1 MKKALK
7 WLAIIVATPILLF
20 LIFALL
26 LYCPP
31 VQNWV
36 VKRVANSIAEKTGMK
51 ITLERVELSFPLD
64 LQMDNLK
71 IIQAERDTVA
81 DVERLVAKVQLMPLV
96 EGRVEVDELTFNN
109 LKANTTN
116 LIGDLRIKGRLKK
129 LHLVSHGI
137 NLKGD
142 SLRVNVADIEN
153 GWLDIALGDTVPDDT
168 SKQRPLWKITIGK
181 LNISKTDFALH
192 MPGDTMNIWARIGTA
207 SAREARLLLHDNVYQ
222 LASLDWQNG
231 ALRFNQTYAPR
242 ALRGFDAGH
251 IYFDNLNIGL
261 NSFAYAAPRIGMRI
275 RTLNFHEKSGLVVNN
290 LKGAFEYDGATVAL
304 SDFAL
309 TMPNSRLSG
318 MFKMNTNVFEQKNP
332 GRLSVRV
339 DGYANKVDLGPFL
352 TALPGKIY
360 RAIPNVPLVILGEIY
375 GNLNQATFKQLG
387 LKMQGYFNISATGW
401 VGSLNKPSAMQAD
414 LRLKGTLG
422 NLGFILPLMPR
433 TVTKMINL
441 PRNIGL
447 NGTVRLREGYY
458 SGNMLLTEGAGR
470 VNIKGEYGVR
480 SGKYNLAVKANE
492 LQLGRFLP
500 NMKLAPFT
508 GTIALNGRGT
518 DVFSKRSEMNLSL
531 DISRFGYGNYV
542 LDGIDG
548 RVKMQ
553 NGTTDAR
560 IWSTNVM
567 LGGDFGFVGR
577 ISDKSVDGHLRG
589 RFSRVDLRRLGAM
602 KEPYVVSTWADV
614 DVKSNFTNYHYIK
627 GPVRQFKLVSENRRG
642 IVQLAA
648 GSFDVLAYMKG
659 GRLTSHLKGKL
670 VDANLHA
677 LGLIGKHFHLGAET
691 DLVLVSDLKNNHS
704 VAGSVDNIN
713 LHETRG
719 NERIE
724 LFAGNI
730 HLDAGMKGNNIQGN
744 INGNISR
751 ADLYQLGVAAHPFT
765 TSFSTD
771 MNFSTDMKDN
781 LAVRGSMRNMQA
793 DIRDRHYVP
802 GDVRLD
808 IVSRLD
814 TTRAVVDG
822 GDFHLGASLGGS
834 YRQLAKSGKNIYND
848 IMTQLANKRI
858 DQPAIRKHLPTGRF
872 LLKSGG
878 DNLFSRLLAE
888 QGYAFRSADI
898 DLSSSPFDGLNGKI
912 LVDSLVYRDS
922 LQLDTIRMKLLSNA
936 DGLTYDIALENNSR
950 NTYPYKGYLR
960 GSFYE
965 HGIQSNVSIIDAK
978 NRPGVALSFRA
989 GMADRGIRMNI
1000 TSDKSI
1006 LGYKEFAVNDSN
1018 YIYVGRDHRISADMR
1033 LLAAD
1038 GAGVQISTED
1048 SDSTSLQNLTFSM
1061 HRFELGKL
1069 FTVLPFA
1076 PKMSGVV
1083 DGDYHIVQTAS
1094 ELTMS
1099 SDVTIK
1105 NLVYE
1110 NNPMGDVGVQL
1121 VYMPQGDGSHYVDA
1135 IISQNGN
1142 EVGTFNGTYSNE
1154 GRGSLDATFKMNH
1167 FPLSYVNGFVPDQI
1181 IGLRGKGEGS
1191 LSVKGPLNRLD
1202 INGEV
1207 YLDSSYLV
1215 SVPYGIEMRFAD
1227 DPVLIRNSR
1236 IEFENFELFANNN
1249 QPLNMSGY
1257 LDFSNLENML
1267 MDVRMRAT
1275 NFEIIDAKENARSE
1289 IFGKVFVNF
1298 GGRLR
1303 GPVANLHMDGMLSV
1317 LGSTNMTYVLRDGTL
1332 ATDTELNDL
1341 VQFTNLTDSTA
1352 DVVCRPD
1359 INGFSMNLGV
1369 NIDEQAHIVCALNA
1383 DKSNYIDLFGGGN
1396 LQLNYDPAN
1405 GARLRGRYTLSDG
1418 VMKYSLP
1425 IIPLRTFTIQDGSY
1439 IEFTGDPM
1447 QPTLN
1452 ITATEEVKTSISN
1465 ASGEGR
1471 LVDFACGVRLTG
1483 QFPKPGVEFII
1494 GAPEDQE
1501 IQNTLNTK
1509 SVEERSKLA
1518 VTMLASGMYLDGN
1531 NNASTNNAMNGALA
1545 SFLQSQVNKITGKA
1559 LSSMGLDITANME
1572 STADVNGA
1580 LHTDYTFKF
1589 SKRLW
1594 DNRLRINLGGRVS
1607 TGSQFSQDNGAYFDN
1622 FSLEYRLNKKETQY
1636 LKLYYE
1642 REAYD
1647 WLEGN
1652 QSEFGAGF
1660 MWRRK
1665 LRHFKDIF
1673 RFKNNDSNPIVQPQ
1687 TKSERHDTLI
1697 RFTDERNK

>member
-1 MKKALK
+1 
-7 WLAIIVATPILLF
+7 
-20 LIFALL
+20 
-26 LYCPP
+26 
-31 VQNWV
+31 
-36 VKRVANSIAEKTGMK
+36 
-51 ITLERVELSFPLD
+51 
-64 LQMDNLK
+64 
-71 IIQAERDTVA
+71 
-81 DVERLVAKVQLMPLV
+81 
-96 EGRVEVDELTFNN
+96 
-109 LKANTTN
+109 
-116 LIGDLRIKGRLKK
+116 
-129 LHLVSHGI
+129 
-137 NLKGD
+137 
-142 SLRVNVADIEN
+142 
-153 GWLDIALGDTVPDDT
+153 
-168 SKQRPLWKITIGK
+168 
-181 LNISKTDFALH
+181 
-192 MPGDTMNIWARIGTA
+192 
-207 SAREARLLLHDNVYQ
+207 
-222 LASLDWQNG
+222 
-231 ALRFNQTYAPR
+231 
-242 ALRGFDAGH
+242 
-251 IYFDNLNIGL
+251 
-261 NSFAYAAPRIGMRI
+261 
-275 RTLNFHEKSGLVVNN
+275 
-290 LKGAFEYDGATVAL
+290 
-304 SDFAL
+304 
-309 TMPNSRLSG
+309 
-318 MFKMNTNVFEQKNP
+318 
-332 GRLSVRV
+332 
-339 DGYANKVDLGPFL
+339 
-352 TALPGKIY
+352 
-360 RAIPNVPLVILGEIY
+360 
-375 GNLNQATFKQLG
+375 
-387 LKMQGYFNISATGW
+387 
-401 VGSLNKPSAMQAD
+401 
-414 LRLKGTLG
+414 
-422 NLGFILPLMPR
+422 
-433 TVTKMINL
+433 
-441 PRNIGL
+441 
-447 NGTVRLREGYY
+447 
-458 SGNMLLTEGAGR
+458 
-470 VNIKGEYGVR
+470 
-480 SGKYNLAVKANE
+480 
-492 LQLGRFLP
+492 
-500 NMKLAPFT
+500 
-508 GTIALNGRGT
+508 
-518 DVFSKRSEMNLSL
+518 
-531 DISRFGYGNYV
+531 
-542 LDGIDG
+542 
-548 RVKMQ
+548 
-553 NGTTDAR
+553 
-560 IWSTNVM
+560 
-567 LGGDFGFVGR
+567 
-577 ISDKSVDGHLRG
+577 
-589 RFSRVDLRRLGAM
+589 
-602 KEPYVVSTWADV
+602 
-614 DVKSNFTNYHYIK
+614 
-627 GPVRQFKLVSENRRG
+627 
-642 IVQLAA
+642 
-648 GSFDVLAYMKG
+648 
-659 GRLTSHLKGKL
+659 
-670 VDANLHA
+670 
-677 LGLIGKHFHLGAET
+677 
-691 DLVLVSDLKNNHS
+691 
-704 VAGSVDNIN
+704 
-713 LHETRG
+713 
-719 NERIE
+719 
-724 LFAGNI
+724 
-730 HLDAGMKGNNIQGN
+730 
-744 INGNISR
+744 
-751 ADLYQLGVAAHPFT
+751 
-765 TSFSTD
+765 
-771 MNFSTDMKDN
+771 
-781 LAVRGSMRNMQA
+781 
-793 DIRDRHYVP
+793 
-802 GDVRLD
+802 
-808 IVSRLD
+808 
-814 TTRAVVDG
+814 
-822 GDFHLGASLGGS
+822 
-834 YRQLAKSGKNIYND
+834 
-848 IMTQLANKRI
+848 
-858 DQPAIRKHLPTGRF
+858 
-872 LLKSGG
+872 
-878 DNLFSRLLAE
+878 
-888 QGYAFRSADI
+888 
-898 DLSSSPFDGLNGKI
+898 
-912 LVDSLVYRDS
+912 
-922 LQLDTIRMKLLSNA
+922 MKLLSNA

-1018 YIYVGRDHRISADMR
+1018 YIYVGRDRRISADMR

-1048 SDSTSLQNLTFSM
+1048 SDSTSLQNLTVSM

-1110 NNPMGDVGVQL
+1110 NNPMGDVGAQL

-1167 FPLSYVNGFVPDQI
+1167 FPLSYVNGFIPDQI

-1191 LSVKGPLNRLD
+1191 LSVKGPLNKLD

-1303 GPVANLHMDGMLSV
+1303 GPVTNLHMDGMLSV

-1352 DVVCRPD
+1352 DVVRRPD

-1396 LQLNYDPAN
+1396 LQLSYDPAN

-1494 GAPEDQE
+1494 SAPEDQE